1 METLPTAPYTMA
13 MMLGGTM
20 AAMVEAAATRAA
32 ENAGSYPS
40 RFMYG
45 MTTVLIAATSAVME
59 PEMPAKSMLERLT
72 TCASPLRKWPT
83 KTCAIRINRS
93 VILAAVIMSPA
104 SRKNGIAR
112 NSSWLMPLNICPT
125 MEASEILVNRAV
137 VTKAPVASAKATG
150 TPW

>member
-1 METLPTAPYTMA
+1 MSPSPTISPGVAPPRNSPAMETLPTAPYTMA

-59 PEMPAKSMLERLT
+59 PEMPAKSSSRG
-72 TCASPLRKWPT
+72 SPHAP
-83 KTCAIRINRS
+83 ARS
-93 VILAAVIMSPA
+93 GSGQRRPA
-104 SRKNGIAR
+104 PSG
-112 NSSWLMPLNICPT
+112 
-125 MEASEILVNRAV
+125 
-137 VTKAPVASAKATG
+137 
-150 TPW
+150 